1 MKFHRAGTV
10 FFAFFSFLFPAFIY
24 LNAVAL
30 PAVQPPDSTAQIL
43 FHDYYRQYLIV
54 QSRRLR
60 WIPEIMGNF
69 QQESKQSLIFRQQVS
84 RFSLQS
90 IFSDSLIN
98 PFQTA
103 ADQWIASHSGA
114 GYAPIVPVG
123 LSDRNLLPHWEKYP
137 RKHLT
142 SLPSDLEIE
151 VLSQLWNEPL
161 ATDPELY
168 IKLPSYLR
176 ITAEQFETVLTQMV
190 REGLVE
196 RKQVSPQNLFTIL
209 TPLGA
214 TQIEMSP
221 LNRKNRVFQYQP
233 LVKRKELLS
242 LVVREM
248 GRKKLDQTLQKL
260 LKENQ

>member
-1 MKFHRAGTV
+1 MG
-10 FFAFFSFLFPAFIY
+10 FFFFLFAAFIY
-24 LNAVAL
+24 LNVTACPL
-30 PAVQPPDSTAQIL
+30 RQKPDSTSQNL
-43 FHDYYRQYLIV
+43 FHDYYRQYLIM

-69 QQESKQSLIFRQQVS
+69 RQESKQNLVFRQEVS
-84 RFSLQS
+84 RLNLQS
-90 IFSDSLIN
+90 TFLDSLIV
-98 PFQTA
+98 PFKTA

-123 LSDRNLLPHWEKYP
+123 LSDYNLLPHWEKHP
-137 RKHLT
+137 KKHLT
-142 SLPSDLEIE
+142 FLPSDLEIE
-151 VLSQLWNEPL
+151 VLLKLWDEPL

-176 ITAEQFETVLTQMV
+176 ITADQFGQILAQMV

-209 TPLGA
+209 TPFGA

-221 LNRKNRVFQYQP
+221 LNRKNRVFKYRP
-233 LVKRKELLS
+233 LVNRKEILS
-242 LVVREM
+242 LVMQKM
-248 GRKKLDQTLQKL
+248 GRQKRLDQTLKKL
-260 LKENQ
+260 LSGE